1 MKPGKRSQL
10 ALLNNHKKAAELQKL
25 SSVLYEEDQFL
36 GRDQTEEKEL
46 SFWEVCRS
54 RSILVIGV
62 AAAVTTGF
70 SPGR

>member
-10 ALLNNHKKAAELQKL
+10 ALLNNHKKAADLQKL

-36 GRDQTEEKEL
+36 AIEKTEEEEL

-54 RSILVIGV
+54 RSLL
-62 AAAVTTGF
+62 
-70 SPGR
+70 